1 MLGVHF
7 AITADQEKALLDA
20 DGDDD
25 AVGELLGDIEENWDD
40 DQLKV
45 DTDKDWD
52 EIHRCL
58 TDGSLDPDAGD
69 YPLSHAILGGHG
81 MHDDYYVVYV
91 DATQVRDVAA
101 ALRDIDRA
109 GLRRR
114 FDTLLPGSDYD
125 GPLGDDDF
133 AYLWTDFVDVVNF
146 YQRAAAAGRAVVF
159 TAT

>member
-45 DTDKDWD
+45 DTDKAWD

-91 DATQVRDVAA
+91 DAAQVRDVAA

-109 GLRRR
+109 GLRQR
-114 FDTLLPGSDYD
+114 FDTLLPASERDYD
-125 GPLGDDDF
+125 FEL
-133 AYLWTDFVDVVNF
+133 LWTDFADVVNF
-146 YQRAAAAGRAVVF
+146 YQRAAAAGRAVLF

>member
-7 AITADQEKALLDA
+7 AITADQEQALLDA

-25 AVGELLGDIEENWDD
+25 AVGDLLGDIEENWDD

-45 DTDKDWD
+45 DTDKAWD

-69 YPLSHAILGGHG
+69 YPLSHAILGGRD
-81 MHDDYYVVYV
+81 MHDEYYVIYV
-91 DATQVRDVAA
+91 DAGQVRDVAG

-109 GLRRR
+109 GLRQR
-114 FDTLLPGSDYD
+114 FDTLLPVGERDYD
-125 GPLGDDDF
+125 FDL
-133 AYLWTDFVDVVNF
+133 LWTDYVEVVNF
-146 YQRAAAAGRAVVF
+146 YQRAAAAGRAVLF